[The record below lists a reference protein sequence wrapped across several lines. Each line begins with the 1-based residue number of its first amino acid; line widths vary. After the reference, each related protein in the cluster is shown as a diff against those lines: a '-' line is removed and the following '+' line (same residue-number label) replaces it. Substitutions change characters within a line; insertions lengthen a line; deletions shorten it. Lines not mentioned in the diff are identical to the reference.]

1 MQHPNDR
8 GLDTYTYMYMYT
20 CIHVCILCPLITH
33 VCICIYTHVF
43 INMGFP
49 GGSEVKV
56 SAMHLCTSR
65 E

>member
-8 GLDTYTYMYMYT
+8 GLDTYTYMYVYVQT
-20 CIHVCILCPLITH
+20 
-33 VCICIYTHVF
+33 YVF

>member
-33 VCICIYTHVF
+33 VCICIYTCMYMYIHTC
-43 INMGFP
+43 IY
-49 GGSEVKV
+49 
-56 SAMHLCTSR
+56 
-65 E
+65 